1 MPICREE
8 RTGGPLSA
16 DKITDNVTLFSQ
28 DGYNFYVVDASGK
41 KFVIG
46 GVPEKLCDT
55 YVNEARSADGLIILT
70 SKPEFCGGLERVLEI
85 NPDIPIYATPAG
97 LRNIKEIVNREF
109 NERLIKNTSEVSGIR
124 FVVIPNVHWVDTVA
138 AVYEG
143 MLFSGELFSGG
154 NSFAEY
160 YSQRLAVNRGFV
172 RDAVE
177 MLHRENLSAICPS
190 YGGIH
195 SNPSFIIDEYIK
207 MTEKPE
213 KQGRKICVLYSSEY
227 GFTKSMAEFIS
238 EKLSKDNEIYL
249 INSENENSELV
260 SNIINISD
268 MLIVGT
274 RTINRN
280 APTKIWDVITR
291 IDLVNKRGM
300 PYFVFGSFGWAGDG
314 IKLVDKTLSAMGLRQ
329 MLKPVEVLLK
339 PSPNDF
345 ERLEKAIYK
354 ILEYKD

>member
-1 MPICREE
+1 
-8 RTGGPLSA
+8 
-16 DKITDNVTLFSQ
+16 
-28 DGYNFYVVDASGK
+28 
-41 KFVIG
+41 
-46 GVPEKLCDT
+46 
-55 YVNEARSADGLIILT
+55 
-70 SKPEFCGGLERVLEI
+70 
-85 NPDIPIYATPAG
+85 
-97 LRNIKEIVNREF
+97 
-109 NERLIKNTSEVSGIR
+109 
-124 FVVIPNVHWVDTVA
+124 
-138 AVYEG
+138 
-143 MLFSGELFSGG
+143 
-154 NSFAEY
+154 
-160 YSQRLAVNRGFV
+160 
-172 RDAVE
+172 
-177 MLHRENLSAICPS
+177 
-190 YGGIH
+190 
-195 SNPSFIIDEYIK
+195 
-207 MTEKPE
+207 
-213 KQGRKICVLYSSEY
+213 
-227 GFTKSMAEFIS
+227 MAEFIS